1 MKVRTPHNGG
11 RIPQTQKKSSS
22 TPQNYLNSDTF
33 AAAQAFYVLCRQLGF
48 VNGTVW
54 EKISFDGLTRF

>member
-1 MKVRTPHNGG
+1 MAEESHKP
-11 RIPQTQKKSSS
+11 KKFQLH
-22 TPQNYLNSDTF
+22 PQNYLNSDTF